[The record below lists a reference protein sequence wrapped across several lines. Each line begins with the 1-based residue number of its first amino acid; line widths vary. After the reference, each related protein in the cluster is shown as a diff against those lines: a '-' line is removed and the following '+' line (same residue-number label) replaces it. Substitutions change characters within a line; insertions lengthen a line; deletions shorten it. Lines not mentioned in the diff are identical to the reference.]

1 MPRAL
6 ATAERAMAIGEDHA
20 AHATPRRGVGFGN
33 KLPTVGDAA
42 VGRRPCDRGLGVAW
56 VLNLSG
62 MEERMPT
69 LTATRSMRS
78 AGRLLVAALAFV
90 AATCATNPVT
100 GRRQLS
106 MISES
111 DEIALGKQAAQEVEQ
126 TIGLVEDAEL
136 QGYVRRVGMAM
147 ATTSQ
152 RPSLPWTFGVVDD
165 PTPNAF
171 ALPGGYIYITRGM
184 ATLMSSEAELASVL
198 GHEIGHVTARHSV
211 TAISRQQLAQLGLG
225 VGSILIPRLQQFQG
239 LVGTGLGLLFLQ
251 HGRDAERQADDL
263 GFEYASTRGY
273 AMSEMADV
281 FRSLERL
288 PGSGRSALPS
298 FLSTHPAPGERART
312 IDQKAAG
319 SKGKIV
325 REAEYLREV
334 DGLVYGENPRQGFFR
349 DGQFLHPDLRF
360 QFSFPRGWQ
369 GQNMKQAVLGT
380 SGRQDAALQLTIA
393 RGAPDAAARAFGE
406 KQNIRIAQA
415 TRDEVNGLQAVLA
428 HFEAQTD
435 SGVLGG
441 IGSWI
446 SHGGRTYQLLTY
458 TSAAALSSQS
468 ATFRQI
474 IESFGPLRDQAALNV
489 QPKRLD
495 VVTVPERLTLN
506 EFNRRMPSAVSME
519 ELAVINELAGPTA
532 VLAQGSLAK
541 RIVGAAPK
549 PGAAYG
555 RPPQLSERR

>member
-1 MPRAL
+1 
-6 ATAERAMAIGEDHA
+6 
-20 AHATPRRGVGFGN
+20 V
-33 KLPTVGDAA
+33 
-42 VGRRPCDRGLGVAW
+42 
-56 VLNLSG
+56 
-62 MEERMPT
+62 
-69 LTATRSMRS
+69 
-78 AGRLLVAALAFV
+78 LVAALAFV

-106 MISES
+106 LISEG

-136 QGYVRRVGMAM
+136 QAYVRRVGLSMAK
-147 ATTSQ
+147 TSQ

-211 TAISRQQLAQLGLG
+211 TAISQQQLAQLGLG

-239 LVGTGLGLLFLQ
+239 LVGTGLGLLFLR

-263 GFEYASTRGY
+263 GFQYASGRGY

-288 PGSGRSALPS
+288 PGSERSALPS
-298 FLSTHPAPGERART
+298 FLSSHPSPGERVRT
-312 IDQKAAG
+312 IEQKAAQAG
-319 SKGKIV
+319 SKGTIV

-334 DGLVYGENPRQGFFR
+334 DGLVYGEDPRQGFFR

-393 RGAPDAAARAFGE
+393 RGTPEAAAREFGE

-415 TRDEVNGLQAVLA
+415 TRDNVNGLQAMLA

-468 ATFRQI
+468 GTFRQI

-489 QPKRLD
+489 RPKRLD

-506 EFNRRMPSAVSME
+506 EFNRRMPSAVSIE
-519 ELAVINELAGPTA
+519 ELAVINEVTGPSA

-541 RIVGAAPK
+541 RVVGPATA
-549 PGAAYG
+549 
-555 RPPQLSERR
+555 E